1 MMAII
6 VMASAKISV
15 VHLIMRLSQRR
26 SRLYTACHIV
36 SGAIAF
42 WTVFSILSLALQCK
56 LPRPWVYSPQKCAGA
71 GALWYP
77 VVVLNLLTDAVLAF
91 LFAPVLW
98 RLKMSRKQ
106 RLTITSLFSIRI
118 GYVSHVNSHVKFLTT
133 TQSMRGRSISA
144 CSVDTCITCV

>member
-1 MMAII
+1 MA
-6 VMASAKISV
+6 AAKTSV
-15 VHLIMRLSQRR
+15 IHLIMRLSQRR

-36 SGAIAF
+36 RGVIAF
-42 WTVFSILSLALQCK
+42 WAAFSVLSIALQCK
-56 LPRPWVYSPQKCAGA
+56 MPRPWVYSPERCAGA

-77 VVVLNLLTDAVLAF
+77 IVVLNLLTDAVLAF

-118 GYVSHVNSHVKFLTT
+118 GYVSHLNLRIK
-133 TQSMRGRSISA
+133 I
-144 CSVDTCITCV
+144 